1 MLVGSPAYQRL
12 TFGVR
17 VRTGVWGGCWELAAT
32 PFGSWGTGS
41 SEPASARYSSGPAV
55 SSWSFTVRHKEQRQS
70 KFEFLDQ
77 LPCGTGRFQQT
88 FQGILHV
95 IAASPSLWFLQHHY
109 TCPGKK
115 VRFYFCLPAAAGGMN
130 SSFTFRSVQS
140 QFTFILGSNY
150 ANLKP

>member
-1 MLVGSPAYQRL
+1 MWVGSSAHQRL

-17 VRTGVWGGCWELAAT
+17 VRAGVWGGCWELTAT

-55 SSWSFTVRHKEQRQS
+55 SSWSFTVWHKEQRQS
-70 KFEFLDQ
+70 KSEFLYR
-77 LPCGTGRFQQT
+77 LLCGTGPFQQT

-95 IAASPSLWFLQHHY
+95 EAASPSLWFLQHHY
-109 TCPGKK
+109 TCPRKK
-115 VRFYFCLPAAAGGMN
+115 VRFYSCLTAATGGMN

-150 ANLKP
+150 ANLEP